1 MKSEISF
8 LNIVAQNIASAFNI
22 WVTVISLLLAI
33 IAWWG
38 TPAQTSWPIRY
49 IFLMIIFFVFVV
61 LLLFRVAWI
70 IYKES
75 GIALPAVKQ
84 ATQYGPNQSGI
95 LVLGPSNLFGHNS
108 IVAIYYTEDQFERL
122 IGMGIVS
129 NIQENG
135 LIQVVVERHL
145 PECDDLWRGILSNKS
160 DRIKNL
166 IVKPHAPAEFWRIP
180 K

>member
-1 MKSEISF
+1 MKVDRSF

-22 WVTVISLLLAI
+22 WATIISLILAF

-38 TPAQTSWPIRY
+38 ISPDKSWPVRY
-49 IFLMIIFFVFVV
+49 IFLMIIFFIFVT
-61 LLLFRVAWI
+61 LLLFRVAWV

-75 GIALPAVKQ
+75 GIALPSVKQ
-84 ATQYGPNQSGI
+84 ATQYGANQSGI
-95 LVLGPSNLFGHNS
+95 LILGSSKLFGHNS

-145 PECDDLWRGILSNKS
+145 PECDELWKAILSNKA
-160 DRIKNL
+160 DKIKNL
-166 IVKPHAPAEFWRIP
+166 IVKPHAPAELWRIP